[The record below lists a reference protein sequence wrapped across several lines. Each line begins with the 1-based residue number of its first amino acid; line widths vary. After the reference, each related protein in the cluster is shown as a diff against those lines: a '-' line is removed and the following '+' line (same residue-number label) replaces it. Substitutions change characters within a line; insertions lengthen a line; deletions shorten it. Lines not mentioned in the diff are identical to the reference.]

1 MIPMFSSVFIGVS
14 DRQETH
20 GNIRRLKANKR
31 IEEDL
36 CNYREW
42 MEKAMQPD
50 LPSETGSI
58 GRRE

>member
-1 MIPMFSSVFIGVS
+1 MFIGVS

-20 GNIRRLKANKR
+20 GNIRRLKENKR

-36 CNYREW
+36 RNYRDW
-42 MEKAMQPD
+42 MDKAVPPD
-50 LPSETGSI
+50 LPSEIGSI